1 MNIRKVRVFY
11 RFRKILPLL
20 FLLLYLTGCGN
31 PAAKLESSG
40 NIPAQTEGAADGAQ
54 ENQAAE
60 KLNREVPADTAGDS
74 GRIAATVIKVVDGD
88 TFDARFADGSV
99 ERVRLILIDTPE
111 TKHPRIGEQ
120 PFGKE
125 ASDFTAKLLTGK
137 KVELEL
143 DVQERDQYGRILAYA
158 YVGGKMVNKLLLEK
172 GLARV
177 AVFPP
182 NTKYVDE
189 FREIQDEARKK
200 GIGIWSIENYVKED
214 GFQSGGDKRQ
224 TGEDGRRPTG
234 EKSCQHPTIKG
245 NINSRGEKIYHLP
258 GGRYYDVTKAE
269 EWFCTE
275 EEAMKAGFR
284 KSRQ

>member
-1 MNIRKVRVFY
+1 MNIRKVRIFY

-20 FLLLYLTGCGN
+20 FLLLYLTGCSN

-54 ENQAAE
+54 ENPAAE

-125 ASDFTAKLLTGK
+125 ASEFTAKLLTGK

-214 GFQSGGDKRQ
+214 GFQSGGDKGQ
-224 TGEDGRRPTG
+224 TGEDGRRPSA
-234 EKSCQHPTIKG
+234 EKSCQNPTIKG

-275 EEAMKAGFR
+275 EEAMKAGYR
-284 KSRQ
+284 KSKQ

>member
-11 RFRKILPLL
+11 RLRKILPLL

-31 PAAKLESSG
+31 TAAKLESSG

-54 ENQAAE
+54 VNQAAE
-60 KLNREVPADTAGDS
+60 KLNREVPAATAGDS

-214 GFQSGGDKRQ
+214 GFQSGGDKGQ
-224 TGEDGRRPTG
+224 TGEDGRRPSA
-234 EKSCQHPTIKG
+234 EKSCQNPTIKG

-275 EEAMKAGFR
+275 EEAMKAGYR
-284 KSRQ
+284 KSKQ

>member
-20 FLLLYLTGCGN
+20 FLLLSLTGCGN

-54 ENQAAE
+54 VNQAAE

-189 FREIQDEARKK
+189 FRKIQDEARKK

-214 GFQSGGDKRQ
+214 GFQSGGDKGQ
-224 TGEDGRRPTG
+224 TGEDGRRPAG